1 MAKKETQQRVLI
13 VKNFKNIGVS
23 KMDSDYNLSDKLEE
37 LVLNTSYKGD
47 HHGGLVT
54 IIGEN
59 NTGKSNVNR
68 ALAKFMF
75 KNAEAFN
82 ENDTPNFSNYES
94 CEPDLSFVLRDYT
107 QAAATTAAANN
118 GGGGAKYISCTLA
131 AIQQEGG
138 KIQYK
143 FCNNKEALKAAI
155 RIYTKTLLDNKDF
168 NFNKAEIFDLSNKV
182 KESKNEKELLANY
195 SKLKNMET
203 SYIEILKTKE
213 KYQNDINKAYNELLK
228 LANNIIKAFEV
239 EINRCNIFY
248 YTQKEC
254 NEIQWQTIKQNIQS
268 AKDYNTMI
276 QVYKEMQDFIQ
287 KASNEYKEKT
297 YNNFPNFTFITPKEI
312 KEQISNITKNYE
324 NVDEVLEEV
333 FESGVIEIG
342 SKDPLFLPQI
352 FNYDDIKD
360 EFKNDDLIVSLDK
373 LSESGSESRFFQSL
387 FNAINQPMF
396 SVLNAYKKAKTTP
409 AFLSNQER
417 VINERIRNI
426 ITKRFNEIFGK
437 NDKNGYDF
445 EIRLEEHRISFSA
458 YKINGETTTDRDVLI
473 LEQQSTGFKW
483 FFNLYFNLLNGKILK
498 SGDIVLMDEP
508 AHNLSPKA
516 RKECAE
522 FLRKYGEENGITFV
536 IVTHDLFWIDSDF
549 LNEVRIIKNREDKE
563 LKGVMIQNDF
573 SRIQSSDTD
582 TFLEIKIAFG
592 VDVNVFYPP
601 NVRLVFVEGITDY
614 NYLSAFKLLL
624 QKEENKKLDIV
635 FLPICGLGK
644 DSNEKAIVLEK
655 LVRQCEDPI
664 LLIDSDESSKE
675 IENIKKEK
683 GYDKLTIIKLSE
695 IDSKFKEI
703 ESLFSKKDYEKYG
716 LETKSSGISSA
727 FKKHILWAKD
737 DESANNERLD
747 KDTKENF
754 KKVLEYLLKDS

>member
-1 MAKKETQQRVLI
+1 MAKKETQQRVLVI
-13 VKNFKNIGVS
+13 KNFKNIGVS
-23 KMDSDYNLSDKLEE
+23 QMDSNYNLSDKLEK

-59 NTGKSNVNR
+59 NTGKSNVSG
-68 ALAKFMF
+68 AIDKFAF
-75 KNAEAFN
+75 KDETTFN
-82 ENDTPNFSNYES
+82 ENDFPNFSNYEA
-94 CEPDLSFVLRDYT
+94 CEPDLNLMLRDYT
-107 QAAATTAAANN
+107 QAAATNN
-118 GGGGAKYISCTLA
+118 GGGAKYVSHTLA
-131 AIQQEGG
+131 TMQQQNGEM
-138 KIQYK
+138 QYK
-143 FCNNKEALKAAI
+143 FCNNKETLKAAI

-168 NFNKAEIFDLSNKV
+168 DSKKVEILDLSNKA
-182 KESKNEKELLANY
+182 KESKTEKELLAIY

-203 SYIEILKTKE
+203 NSVEILKAKE
-213 KYQNDINKAYNELLK
+213 KYQNDIKQAYNELLES
-228 LANNIIKAFEV
+228 ANNIIEEFELEV
-239 EINRCNIFY
+239 DDYGIFSCIQDTY
-248 YTQKEC
+248 RE
-254 NEIQWQTIKQNIQS
+254 QWQTIKNNIKS
-268 AKDYNTMI
+268 SKDYDKMI
-276 QVYKEMQDFIQ
+276 QAYKEMQNFIQ
-287 KASNEYKEKT
+287 KVSTEYKKEDDDMWEKE
-297 YNNFPNFTFITPKEI
+297 FDFIIPKNI
-312 KEQISNITKNYE
+312 KDPTITKKYE

-333 FESGVIEIG
+333 FEDSAIESE
-342 SKDPLFLPQI
+342 SKDSLFLPQI
-352 FNYDDIKD
+352 FNYNDMTD

-373 LSESGSESRFFQSL
+373 LSESRFFQSL

-417 VINERIRNI
+417 VINERIKNI
-426 ITKRFNEIFGK
+426 VTKRFNELFGK

-445 EIRLEEHRISFSA
+445 EIRLEEHRISFAA
-458 YKINGETTTDRDVLI
+458 YKINGEGVTDRDVLI

-563 LKGVMIQNDF
+563 LKGVSIQNDF

-582 TFLEIKIAFG
+582 TFLEIKRAFG
-592 VDVNVFYPP
+592 VDMHVFYPP

-624 QKEENKKLDIV
+624 QKERNEELDIV

-644 DSNEKAIVLEK
+644 DSSEKAIVLEK
-655 LVRQCEDPI
+655 LMGQCKDPI
-664 LLIDSDESSKE
+664 LLVDSDEASKE
-675 IENIKKEK
+675 IESIKQEK
-683 GYDKLTIIKLSE
+683 GYDKLDIIKLSE

-716 LETKSSGISSA
+716 LEKKSSGISSA

-737 DESANNERLD
+737 DENAKDERLEKTT
-747 KDTKENF
+747 KDNF
-754 KKVLEYLLKDS
+754 YKVLEHLLKNL

>member
-1 MAKKETQQRVLI
+1 MAKKETQQRVLVI
-13 VKNFKNIGVS
+13 KNFKNIGVS
-23 KMDSDYNLSDKLEE
+23 QMDSNYNLSDKLEK

-59 NTGKSNVNR
+59 NTGKSNVSG
-68 ALAKFMF
+68 AIDKFAF
-75 KNAEAFN
+75 KDETTFN
-82 ENDTPNFSNYES
+82 ENDFPNFSNYEA
-94 CEPDLSFVLRDYT
+94 CEPDLNLMLRDYT
-107 QAAATTAAANN
+107 QAAATNN
-118 GGGGAKYISCTLA
+118 GGGGAKYVSHTLA
-131 AIQQEGG
+131 TMQQQNGEM
-138 KIQYK
+138 QYK
-143 FCNNKEALKAAI
+143 FCNNKETLKAAI

-168 NFNKAEIFDLSNKV
+168 DSKKVEILDLSNKA
-182 KESKNEKELLANY
+182 KESKTEKELLAIY

-203 SYIEILKTKE
+203 NSVEILKAKE
-213 KYQNDINKAYNELLK
+213 KYQNDIKQAYNELLES
-228 LANNIIKAFEV
+228 ANNIIEEFELEV
-239 EINRCNIFY
+239 DDYGIFSCIQDTY
-248 YTQKEC
+248 RE
-254 NEIQWQTIKQNIQS
+254 QWQTIKNNIKS
-268 AKDYNTMI
+268 SKDYDKMI
-276 QVYKEMQDFIQ
+276 QAYKEMQNFIQ
-287 KASNEYKEKT
+287 KVSTEYKKEDDDMWEKE
-297 YNNFPNFTFITPKEI
+297 FDFIIPKNI
-312 KEQISNITKNYE
+312 KDPTITKKYE

-333 FESGVIEIG
+333 FEDSAIESE
-342 SKDPLFLPQI
+342 SKDSLFLPQI
-352 FNYDDIKD
+352 FNYNDMTD

-373 LSESGSESRFFQSL
+373 LSESRFFQSL

-417 VINERIRNI
+417 VINERIKNI
-426 ITKRFNEIFGK
+426 VTKRFNELFGK

-445 EIRLEEHRISFSA
+445 EIRLEEHRISFAA
-458 YKINGETTTDRDVLI
+458 YKINGEGVTDRDVLI

-563 LKGVMIQNDF
+563 LKGVSIQNDF

-582 TFLEIKIAFG
+582 TFLEIKRAFG
-592 VDVNVFYPP
+592 VDMHVFYPP

-624 QKEENKKLDIV
+624 QKERNEELDIV

-644 DSNEKAIVLEK
+644 DSSEKAIVLEK
-655 LVRQCEDPI
+655 LMGQCKDPI
-664 LLIDSDESSKE
+664 LLVDSDEASKE
-675 IENIKKEK
+675 IESIKQEK
-683 GYDKLTIIKLSE
+683 GYDKLDIIKLSE

-716 LETKSSGISSA
+716 LEKKSSGISSA

-737 DESANNERLD
+737 DENAKDERLEKTT
-747 KDTKENF
+747 KDNF
-754 KKVLEYLLKDS
+754 YKVLEHLLKNL

>member
-1 MAKKETQQRVLI
+1 M
-13 VKNFKNIGVS
+13 
-23 KMDSDYNLSDKLEE
+23 
-37 LVLNTSYKGD
+37 
-47 HHGGLVT
+47 
-54 IIGEN
+54 
-59 NTGKSNVNR
+59 
-68 ALAKFMF
+68 
-75 KNAEAFN
+75 
-82 ENDTPNFSNYES
+82 
-94 CEPDLSFVLRDYT
+94 
-107 QAAATTAAANN
+107 
-118 GGGGAKYISCTLA
+118 GGGGAKYVSHTLA
-131 AIQQEGG
+131 TMQQQNGEM
-138 KIQYK
+138 QYK
-143 FCNNKEALKAAI
+143 FCNNKETLKAAI

-168 NFNKAEIFDLSNKV
+168 DSKKVEILDLSNKA
-182 KESKNEKELLANY
+182 KESKTEKELLAIY

-203 SYIEILKTKE
+203 NSVEILKAKE
-213 KYQNDINKAYNELLK
+213 KYQNDIKQAYNELLES
-228 LANNIIKAFEV
+228 ANNIIEEFELEV
-239 EINRCNIFY
+239 DDYGIFSCIQDTY
-248 YTQKEC
+248 RE
-254 NEIQWQTIKQNIQS
+254 QWQTIKNNIKS
-268 AKDYNTMI
+268 SKDYDKMI
-276 QVYKEMQDFIQ
+276 QAYKEMQNFIQ
-287 KASNEYKEKT
+287 KVSTEYKKEDDDMWEKE
-297 YNNFPNFTFITPKEI
+297 FDFIIPKNI
-312 KEQISNITKNYE
+312 KDPTITKKYE

-333 FESGVIEIG
+333 FEDSAIESE
-342 SKDPLFLPQI
+342 SKDSLFLPQI
-352 FNYDDIKD
+352 FNYNDMTD

-373 LSESGSESRFFQSL
+373 LSESRFFQSL

-417 VINERIRNI
+417 VINERIKNI
-426 ITKRFNEIFGK
+426 VTKRFNELFGK

-445 EIRLEEHRISFSA
+445 EIRLEEHRISFAA
-458 YKINGETTTDRDVLI
+458 YKINGEGVTDRDVLI

-563 LKGVMIQNDF
+563 LKGVSIQNDF

-582 TFLEIKIAFG
+582 TFLEIKRAFG
-592 VDVNVFYPP
+592 VDMHVFYPP

-624 QKEENKKLDIV
+624 QKERNEELDIV

-644 DSNEKAIVLEK
+644 DSSEKAIVLEK
-655 LVRQCEDPI
+655 LMGQCKDPI
-664 LLIDSDESSKE
+664 LLVDSDEASKE
-675 IENIKKEK
+675 IESIKQEK
-683 GYDKLTIIKLSE
+683 GYDKLDIIKLSE

-716 LETKSSGISSA
+716 LEKKSSGISSA

-737 DESANNERLD
+737 DENAKDERLEKTT
-747 KDTKENF
+747 KDNF
-754 KKVLEYLLKDS
+754 YKVLEHLLKNL